1 MSLSPLQQY
10 QQALENGFVKD
21 AAQLEAA
28 QALQRC
34 FDAVEQQVPTLGVY
48 LWGPVGRGKTW
59 LMDAFYRSLTVPA
72 KRQHFHHFISWLH
85 KRLFQ
90 LTGTENP
97 LQVIAD
103 ELAGEIKVLCFDEL
117 FVSDIGDAMLLG
129 PLFQALFNSGVVLV
143 STSNQAPQ
151 DLYSNGFNRERF
163 LPAIDALI
171 AYNQVIN
178 LDGGQDHRLHGEHSR
193 ERYFVKTAQSTQ
205 TLENLFQQLSN
216 APAQRAEVTLGSRVL
231 PAVAATN
238 KVLWCDFSVLCEG
251 MFGAQ
256 DYMQLCQQFEHI
268 ILSNIPN
275 LSASQQEAKIARGTE
290 DAPVRV
296 VAGDRDL
303 PALAKNDDAVRRFIA
318 LVDECYD
325 QGIPLYIEAE
335 APLEALYTEGSLLFP
350 FQRTRSRLE
359 AMQRAF
365 P

>member
-1 MSLSPLQQY
+1 MSLSPLEKY
-10 QQALENGFVKD
+10 QQALNSGFVED
-21 AAQLEAA
+21 AAQQEAVN
-28 QALQRC
+28 ALQRC
-34 FDAVEQQVPTLGVY
+34 FEALEQHKPTLGVY

-59 LMDAFYRSLTVPA
+59 LMDAFYQSLTVSA
-72 KRQHFHHFISWLH
+72 KRQHFYHFIAWLH

-97 LQVIAD
+97 LQVVAD
-103 ELAGEIKVLCFDEL
+103 ELAEEIKVLCFDEL

-129 PLFQALFNSGVVLV
+129 PLFQALFNAGVVLV
-143 STSNQAPQ
+143 ATSNQAPQ

-178 LDGGQDHRLHGEHSR
+178 LDGGQDHRLRGDHSR
-193 ERYFVKTAQSTQ
+193 ERYFVKSEQSSAIMQ
-205 TLENLFQQLSN
+205 QLFQQLSN
-216 APAQRAEVTLGSRVL
+216 EPAQVTEIALGSRTL
-231 PAVAATN
+231 PAHAAAE

-251 MFGAQ
+251 MIGAQ
-256 DYMQLCQQFEHI
+256 DYMQLCQQFDHI
-268 ILSNIPN
+268 LLSNIPS

-325 QGIPLYIEAE
+325 QGVVLYIEAE
-335 APLEALYTEGSLLFP
+335 HPLESLYTEGSLLFP

-359 AMQRAF
+359 AMQREF

>member
-10 QQALENGFVKD
+10 QKALEQNFVKD
-21 AAQLEAA
+21 AAQLEAVN
-28 QALQRC
+28 ALQRC
-34 FDAVEQQVPTLGVY
+34 FEALEQQIPTLGVY

-59 LMDAFYRSLTVPA
+59 LMDAFYQALTVPA
-72 KRQHFHHFISWLH
+72 KRQHFHHFVVWLH

-97 LQVIAD
+97 LQVVAN
-103 ELAGEIKVLCFDEL
+103 ELAKEIKVLCFDEL

-129 PLFQALFNSGVVLV
+129 PLFQALFQAGVVLV
-143 STSNQAPQ
+143 ATSNQAPQ

-171 AYNQVIN
+171 AYNQVIH
-178 LDGGQDHRLHGEHSR
+178 LDGGQDHRLHGEYSR
-193 ERYFVKTAQSTQ
+193 ERYFVSSEQSAE
-205 TLENLFQQLSN
+205 TLERLFQQLSKKPVQ
-216 APAQRAEVTLGSRVL
+216 ATEVVLGSRTL
-231 PAVAATN
+231 PAFAADSR
-238 KVLWCDFSVLCEG
+238 VLWCDFTVLCEG

-256 DYMQLCQQFEHI
+256 DYMQLCQQFDHI

-296 VAGDRDL
+296 VAGDRTL
-303 PALAKNDDAVRRFIA
+303 PSLARNDDAVRRFIA

-325 QGIPLYIEAE
+325 QAVPLYLEAQV
-335 APLEALYTEGSLLFP
+335 PLETLYTEGSLLFP

-359 AMQRAF
+359 AMQRDF

>member
-103 ELAGEIKVLCFDEL
+103 ELAEEIKVLCFDEL

-129 PLFQALFNSGVVLV
+129 PLFQALFNAGVVLV
-143 STSNQAPQ
+143 ATSNQPPEG
-151 DLYSNGFNRERF
+151 LYENGFNRERF

-171 AYNQVIN
+171 AYNQVVN

-193 ERYFVKTAQSTQ
+193 ERYFVKSEQSFVIMQ
-205 TLENLFQQLSN
+205 QLFQQLAN
-216 APAQRAEVTLGSRVL
+216 EPAQSVEVTLGSRTL
-231 PAVAATN
+231 PAHAAAA

-251 MFGAQ
+251 MFGAK
-256 DYMQLCQQFEHI
+256 DH
-268 ILSNIPN
+268 
-275 LSASQQEAKIARGTE
+275 
-290 DAPVRV
+290 
-296 VAGDRDL
+296 
-303 PALAKNDDAVRRFIA
+303 
-318 LVDECYD
+318 
-325 QGIPLYIEAE
+325 
-335 APLEALYTEGSLLFP
+335 
-350 FQRTRSRLE
+350 
-359 AMQRAF
+359 
-365 P
+365 